1 MGRSSTSLRYC
12 GTKTD
17 TTSPEWLDPRLHI
30 SPTPGT
36 LTARQCRDASRQTLQ
51 AHLSSR
57 EAIRRGAGT
66 PAPIPRAMPPA
77 GSCAIAMSRTRGLA
91 WRRVASRPAS
101 SPRRPHPDA
110 RRWAICCPPQVRDYL
125 DGLVPARPPELER
138 HCQLGVNS
146 ALLRLEVVRPRSF
159 STHTSPHPIRRTPAF
174 GAHGGASTGVD
185 VARLERDS
193 AQLRVPTRT
202 VARGR
207 PT

>member
-51 AHLSSR
+51 AHPSSR

-77 GSCAIAMSRTRGLA
+77 GSCAIAMSRRGWPVRPSSATRTFDSEQSSRCRMWPVCGRHTGHNLMMVLGDQYDRFIPARAGNQERRFIPARAGLEQPPCYWRGDRQDRSRSLHYGA
-91 WRRVASRPAS
+91 WPWAPATPNNLRCGLPRRICRSRLGIR
-101 SPRRPHPDA
+101 SPRA
-110 RRWAICCPPQVRDYL
+110 
-125 DGLVPARPPELER
+125 
-138 HCQLGVNS
+138 
-146 ALLRLEVVRPRSF
+146 
-159 STHTSPHPIRRTPAF
+159 
-174 GAHGGASTGVD
+174 
-185 VARLERDS
+185 
-193 AQLRVPTRT
+193 
-202 VARGR
+202 
-207 PT
+207 